1 MRSVDD
7 IALDDPDQLT
17 AEAAQVGVRALES
30 LEGLWSPLGYH
41 SDNCKL
47 DLTDP
52 SVDEANLNGDAP
64 GGVAASE
71 AASQPSAV
79 LERDAQSAQLP
90 GVVPVA
96 SEDEAA
102 AGSEAVGTADELVA
116 GRGGAAAGAAASG
129 EAAPATGDPDSG
141 AAALSSAAPDPESQA
156 SDAGPAAAG
165 AERSVADS
173 DPVCVE
179 AQPAAAQTARS
190 AEVAAAETPPPPA
203 ALVSAGP
210 EADPRSTRYV
220 EAGAFNLATV
230 VSLEAVLDTL
240 IALPQWFSVPA
251 RRQAVTTSTR
261 LLFDQ
266 DPEQPDPLHPEDGRH
281 ACLRL
286 LRYSLLIA
294 ALGKLATWR
303 PVKKDLALETPA
315 SPDPAAISSTG
326 DEPTPNELLASAEKL
341 RADAQQKLSEHAGRF
356 LELLTN
362 LESEDAASLHPY
374 VVYRAICAIDAIGVT
389 PSVPAVLAELSGTA
403 RATLWR
409 AHLPHLDQLIARHAL
424 NRLSAGGSIQ
434 LVFGAAI
441 AARMSAHE
449 YVEALLGC
457 VIRDGRVPIVWNQG
471 RILAQDTRDL
481 ATLELSFP
489 ALEAPRALAEI
500 VLNSLEDK
508 LTTPLIE
515 NRGAISSLLLGLLPS
530 TQADYIDD
538 VHDGSSGWAGD
549 SIYGQRVVE
558 AWPTASALGY
568 GVAMAEIV
576 DRVQRS
582 AILAEMQAIEA
593 WGEDW
598 PAWLTWEEYIQNEP
612 EKDPPILQFIDDKV
626 IAPRKDLGT
635 SAKTEAVVV
644 LLFGPPGTT
653 KTTIARSVAN
663 GLGWPIV
670 TLSPG
675 NFIEEGLDRL
685 EKQASLVFTRL
696 QKLSRTVVIFDECD
710 ELFRKRDPKP
720 ADEAVR
726 QVSAFVTASMLP
738 KLQDLHDRSKI
749 VVFICTNF
757 LTSIDSAI
765 KRPGRVDHLIAVA
778 PPDEFQRARVIGQNL
793 DLEPAVR
800 NGMDPAVIEGA
811 VDELAGDTDTLIRGE
826 LVSVARALGK
836 ALSAAPSQDQK
847 DARNRAKAIGK
858 EAVVKGRTA
867 IDGSDKRY
875 KDFLDDKK
883 VISEPHRNGS

>member
-1 MRSVDD
+1 M
-7 IALDDPDQLT
+7 
-17 AEAAQVGVRALES
+17 
-30 LEGLWSPLGYH
+30 
-41 SDNCKL
+41 
-47 DLTDP
+47 
-52 SVDEANLNGDAP
+52 
-64 GGVAASE
+64 
-71 AASQPSAV
+71 
-79 LERDAQSAQLP
+79 
-90 GVVPVA
+90 
-96 SEDEAA
+96 
-102 AGSEAVGTADELVA
+102 
-116 GRGGAAAGAAASG
+116 
-129 EAAPATGDPDSG
+129 
-141 AAALSSAAPDPESQA
+141 
-156 SDAGPAAAG
+156 
-165 AERSVADS
+165 
-173 DPVCVE
+173 
-179 AQPAAAQTARS
+179 S
-190 AEVAAAETPPPPA
+190 AEVAAAEVPPPSGVLVPA
-203 ALVSAGP
+203 GT
-210 EADPRSTRYV
+210 EADSTSTRYV
-220 EAGAFNLATV
+220 DAGAFNLATV

-240 IALPQWFSVPA
+240 IAVPQWLSIQA
-251 RRQAVTTSTR
+251 RRRAVTTSTR

-315 SPDPAAISSTG
+315 SSDAAAMPTNG
-326 DEPTPNELLASAEKL
+326 AEPTPNELLASAKEL
-341 RADAQQKLSEHAGRF
+341 RGDAQQKLAEHAGRF
-356 LELLTN
+356 LELLTK
-362 LESEDAASLHPY
+362 LESDDAASLHPY

-424 NRLSAGGSIQ
+424 NRLGAGGSIR

-471 RILAQDTRDL
+471 RILAQDTWDL

-515 NRGAISSLLLGLLPS
+515 NRGAISSLLLGLVPS

-582 AILAEMQAIEA
+582 EILAQMEAIEA

-598 PAWLTWEEYIQNEP
+598 PAWLTWDEYIQNEP
-612 EKDPPILQFIDDKV
+612 EKDAAILQFIDNKV
-626 IAPRKDLGT
+626 VVPRKDLGT

-685 EKQASLVFTRL
+685 EKQASSVFTRL

-778 PPDEFQRARVIGQNL
+778 PPDEFQRVRVIGQNL

-800 NGMDPAVIEGA
+800 DGMDAVAIEAA

-836 ALSAAPSQDQK
+836 TLSAAPPPDQK
-847 DARNRAKAIGK
+847 DARNKAKAIGK

-867 IDGSDKRY
+867 IDGSDERY
-875 KDFLDDKK
+875 KDFLNDKK